1 MYYGMGGL
9 PGWWILF
16 GGLGMML
23 FWGVVIGLVVWGIR
37 SISGPKDRL
46 SESERPLEIAQR
58 RYAQGEITVQ
68 ELEDIKT
75 GLGPEDPREVGYR
88 LRRASRS

>member
-1 MYYGMGGL
+1 MWFGIEGW
-9 PGWWILF
+9 PGWWMPF
-16 GGLGMML
+16 MGLGMLL
-23 FWGVVIGLVVWGIR
+23 FWGAVIGLVVWGIR

-58 RYAQGEITVQ
+58 RYARGEITLQ

-75 GLGPEDPREVGYR
+75 GLGLENPREVGDT
-88 LRRASRS
+88 LQRASRL